1 MTYSIQ
7 DLKDQNLIIF
17 EAISG
22 SKAYG
27 TSLPTSDTDIRGV
40 FVQPLDDIIKY
51 GFVDQVCDEKN
62 DITYYELNRF
72 FDLLSQNKA
81 DVIEFLA
88 IPEEFIQIQT
98 CGWKMIADH
107 KVDFYTKICKFSF
120 GGFAQGQ
127 IKKATGYNKKMN
139 WEKEKI
145 KRKTVLDFCYIIK
158 GNGTIAFKEST
169 LKSAN
174 YGLSKIPHGRDIY
187 AMYDLRNWKGKKGI
201 VKDEETSND
210 IQLVSIPKGVDKIYY
225 MIFNKDAYSVHCREY
240 REYQEWLEKRNKD
253 RYKLN
258 KDHGKNYDSKN
269 MMHTFR
275 MLYAGISLAKDPE
288 NFSSMRSEAEI
299 KDLMQIRNGVFEYEN
314 LIELAENLIETMD
327 ECFDNSNLP
336 DAVDKELIAQLK
348 LEIRQPSSIT

>member
-7 DLKDQNLIIF
+7 DLKDKDLIIF

-40 FVQPLDDIIKY
+40 FIQPIDDIIKY

-88 IPEEFIQIQT
+88 IPDEFIQIKS
-98 CGWKMIADH
+98 WEWSLIAKH
-107 KVDFYTKICKFSF
+107 KLDFYTKICKFSF

-158 GNGTIAFKEST
+158 GNGTVPFKESG
-169 LKSAN
+169 LDQSVF
-174 YGLSKIPHGRDIY
+174 GLSKIDHGRDIY
-187 AMYDLRNWKGKKGI
+187 AMYDLESYNQRKGI
-201 VKDEETSND
+201 VSSRENPND
-210 IQLVSIPKGVDKIYY
+210 IQLVSIPKGVKILDY
-225 MIFNKDAYSVHCREY
+225 MIFNKDAWSIHCREY

-253 RYKLN
+253 R
-258 KDHGKNYDSKN
+258 
-269 MMHTFR
+269 
-275 MLYAGISLAKDPE
+275 
-288 NFSSMRSEAEI
+288 
-299 KDLMQIRNGVFEYEN
+299 
-314 LIELAENLIETMD
+314 
-327 ECFDNSNLP
+327 
-336 DAVDKELIAQLK
+336 LIATGFTQSIIQLK
-348 LEIRQPSSIT
+348 TVSGRNLE